1 MSVIRSHTSKFNLLV
16 AVFAFVVG
24 WSAFSRTVLAEDQI
38 EAIRAPFYVGKNV
51 LACGRVAQVTVR
63 SNVTYIN
70 LDRPYPNH
78 TLGLV
83 IWQSSLTDY
92 ESRLGKLSALE
103 GRRVC
108 ARGLIEEYRSKLQI
122 IMRNPQFLRL
132 MSS

>member
-1 MSVIRSHTSKFNLLV
+1 MIRSHTSKAKSFV
-16 AVFAFVVG
+16 AVFAFFVG
-24 WSAFSRTVLAEDQI
+24 WSALPYTALAEDQI
-38 EAIRAPFYVGKNV
+38 EAIRAPFYVGKSV
-51 LACGRVAQVTVR
+51 LACGRVMQVTVR

-70 LDRPYPNH
+70 LDRSYPNH

-83 IWQSSLTDY
+83 IWQSSLADY
-92 ESRLGKLSALE
+92 ENRFGKLSALE

-108 ARGLIEEYRSKLQI
+108 ARGLIEEYRNKLQI